1 MTEPTRFDSA
11 WQQACA
17 LAGDAAAEG
26 HDVVLVRDLSGR
38 STLLIDD
45 RGDEIAPDSDRLTLL
60 RQTFRERLGPF
71 AAGDPVQTAGTMFS
85 ADVFFDAPELI
96 VLKDREENGAG
107 RVGALQRTIVG
118 ADWSSPGVER
128 EGPASP
134 RSWPRIALY
143 GFKGGVG
150 RSTATAVLA
159 RHLAELGKCV
169 LVVDLDLESPG
180 ISNLLADPGAA
191 SRHGIVDH
199 LVESAVGN
207 ADGLD
212 LLAKSSLTPKEG
224 NGEIWLASASGT
236 PRKGESY
243 DYLAK
248 LNRIYSDLPPG
259 RPGEKPR
266 PFAQRLEDAIA
277 ACEEQTEQQNGRR
290 PDVVLL
296 DSRAGIHDIAAVTLT
311 RLSDRALLFA
321 VDNPSTWEGYRM
333 LFEQWKQQPDQAR
346 AMRDRLSIVAAM
358 FHSAGDIERLN
369 TLRRHAYDA
378 FMATLYDLPDDDSP
392 EPYLPAKGKVDDKPY
407 APIPI
412 LFGNDLVGLDPQ
424 RSPNWTKLPFVRA
437 AYRDFLGAVEEL
449 VHDLDEDLA

>member
-1 MTEPTRFDSA
+1 MTETARFDDA
-11 WQQACA
+11 WEEACA
-17 LAGDAAAEG
+17 LAHRAAASG

-45 RGDEIAPDSDRLTLL
+45 RHDELAPDSDHLTLL
-60 RQTFRERLGPF
+60 RQAFLDRLGPF
-71 AAGDPVQTAGTMFS
+71 AAHNPVQTAASMFS
-85 ADVFFDAPELI
+85 ADMFFAAPELLL
-96 VLKDREENGAG
+96 LKQREENGPG
-107 RVGALQRTIVG
+107 RVSVLERTVVG
-118 ADWSSPGVER
+118 ADWSAPGIEQ
-128 EGPASP
+128 GLASP
-134 RSWPRIALY
+134 RPWCRIALY

-180 ISNLLADPGAA
+180 ISNLLAAPGAA

-207 ADGLD
+207 ADGLE
-212 LLAKSSLTPKEG
+212 LLAKSYLTPKDG

-248 LNRIYSDLPPG
+248 LNRIYSDLPPDQ
-259 RPGEKPR
+259 PGEKPR

-277 ACEEQTEQQNGRR
+277 ACEEQTEKQNGRR

-296 DSRAGIHDIAAVTLT
+296 DSRAGIHDIAAVALT

-333 LFEQWKQQPDQAR
+333 LFEQWKQQPGQAR

-369 TLRRHAYDA
+369 TLRRHAYDV
-378 FMATLYDLPDDDSP
+378 FMATLYDLPDDDTP
-392 EPYLPAKGKVDDKPY
+392 EPYLPAEGDVDDKPY

-437 AYRDFLGAVEEL
+437 AYRDFLSAVEEL
-449 VHDLDEDLA
+449 VHDPYEDLA